1 MTDFVQIHFLTAY
14 PASCLVRDDTGRP
27 KTMTFGGMPR
37 GRISSAAL
45 KRAVRTSDE
54 FRGTVEDR
62 VGQRTQMLGTVIRN
76 KLVEEDIAE
85 ETAVEAARSVAA
97 MFGRIKPENAD
108 APTEI
113 EQLAFIDPQ
122 EVHGAIDVARR
133 YAAGDLPADEAEK
146 EARHLIQG
154 AVTATDIALFGR
166 MFADRPEM
174 RMNAAAEVAHPF
186 TVDRADTEID
196 YYVAV
201 DDLNDRSEDA
211 GSAFIGEQG
220 FLSGLFYGY
229 ANVNK
234 DLLTRNLDGD
244 RALADQ
250 ALAGFLRGVATVAPI
265 GKRAP
270 FGSRARASYLRIER
284 GASTPR
290 SLAAAFL
297 SPVAPPR
304 TGQDETLLSRAIKAL
319 EGTAEGFD
327 QAYGDG
333 PAAVTLNVSQ
343 GIGTLSDCIAHTQ
356 GAPTETQGT

>member
-54 FRGTVEDR
+54 FQSTVEDR
-62 VGQRTQMLGTVIRN
+62 VGQRTQMLGTVIRD
-76 KLVEEDIAE
+76 KLIEEEVADA
-85 ETAVEAARSVAA
+85 TAVEAARAVAA

-122 EVHGAIDVARR
+122 EIQGAVDVARR
-133 YAAGDLPADEAEK
+133 YAAGDLSADDAETAAK
-146 EARHLIQG
+146 QLIQG

-234 DLLTRNLDGD
+234 DLLTRNLDGNA
-244 RALADQ
+244 ALADQ

-270 FGSRARASYLRIER
+270 FGSRARASYLRVER
-284 GASTPR
+284 GPSTPR

-304 TGQDETLLSRAIKAL
+304 SGEDETLLNRAIRAL
-319 EGTAEGFD
+319 EGTAAGFD

-333 PAAVTLNVSQ
+333 PTVATLNVSE
-343 GIGTLSDCIAHTQ
+343 GTGTLDDCIAHTQ
-356 GAPTETQGT
+356 GALAEKQTT